1 MAKRPG
7 LSILRIIIL
16 VALVLP
22 LAIASG
28 TAAGAGSVAPAA
40 EGSLFAAG
48 TSSVAPAAEASL
60 PAAGTSSVA
69 PAAEGSL
76 FAAGT
81 KKPVSYD
88 AYNGWRSIQGTQLS
102 RDGQWLVYA
111 LVLQDGDGEL
121 VALNLKTN
129 KDYRAA
135 RGKQPVLTVD
145 GKFVVFTVAPLKAD
159 VDKAKKDK
167 KKPEEQPKSGLG
179 IMNLATGEV
188 TTVDRVKS
196 FKVPEESGAF
206 VAYLLEPPLK
216 KPDEKK
222 DEAKKEE
229 AKKEPEVKPEAK
241 KEEAKTEEP
250 KKEEK
255 KKEPGTDFVV
265 RELASSK
272 ETKVAEVVDYV
283 WNKPGT
289 WLAYGVSSKT
299 PENDGAFALEA
310 ASGKTVAL
318 LKGLGNYKNLTFDEK
333 GAQLAFT
340 SDRDDY
346 KSEKSASK
354 LYYWAPSPAAV
365 KLVPAA
371 GKPALAA
378 GATELVPAAGAAKPA
393 APSEAATELAP
404 AAARNFPAGM
414 AVSENGKPQFS
425 KDGGR
430 LFFGIAAAPKPEPKD
445 AAESVKVDI
454 WNWKDLYLQ
463 PMQKAQAD
471 EDKKRTLMC
480 VMHLGPKE
488 KKFVPL
494 ATTDVPD
501 IALAEDAKV
510 ALGSSDLAY
519 RQLVSWDQSY
529 EDIYVV
535 NVNDGSRKKVLEK
548 TPNGARL
555 SPGGAWLFYFN
566 NSDNAWYAY
575 RIADAKTFNLTGKLG
590 VSFDQEVWDSPSEPG
605 PYGTAGWTDGD
616 KSLLVYDRYDIW
628 EISPDGAKSRMIT
641 NGVGRRDK
649 LVFRYSRLDPE
660 KTTIPASGPLALQ
673 ASNEKTRATGAYRV
687 DLAAPTAD
695 PVKVVWMDKLFGGL
709 QKSKN
714 ADVYVFTQQR
724 FEEFPDLW
732 VSGPDFSSA
741 RKVSQANPQQ
751 SEYNWGRAELIEY
764 ANADGVPLPAVL
776 IKPEDFDPAKK
787 YPLMVYIYETLA
799 SGLHRYYPP
808 APGTSINFTRYI
820 SNGYVILMPDIIY
833 EVGYPGSSALKCVI
847 PAVNKVLGM
856 GFIDPKRVGIQG
868 HSWGGY
874 QITYLITQTEMF
886 AAVQAGAS
894 VSNMTSAY
902 GGIRWG
908 TGMSRAF
915 QYEKTQSRIGA
926 PLWSRTLQFIENSPI
941 FWVERVKTPYL
952 SIHNDDD
959 DAVPWYQGIEFFSAL
974 RRLGKEA
981 YMFNYNGEKHGLRER
996 ENQKHWT
1003 VHQDEFFDHF
1013 LLGKPRPEW
1022 MEQGVPY
1029 LERGQRDVGALY
1041 KAPEAKEEKKEEK
1054 KEEIAA
1060 SSRG

>member
-1 MAKRPG
+1 MAKIPG
-7 LSILRIIIL
+7 LSLLRIVVL

-22 LAIASG
+22 LAIAG
-28 TAAGAGSVAPAA
+28 TGSVAPAGEARLIAAGTGSVAPAA
-40 EGSLFAAG
+40 RAILSAAG
-48 TSSVAPAAEASL
+48 AT
-60 PAAGTSSVA
+60 
-69 PAAEGSL
+69 
-76 FAAGT
+76 GT

-111 LVLQDGDGEL
+111 LGPQDGDGEL
-121 VALNLKTN
+121 VVLNLKTN

-145 GKFVVFTVAPLKAD
+145 GKFVAFTVAPLKAD

-179 IMNLATGEV
+179 LMNLATGEV

-229 AKKEPEVKPEAK
+229 AKKEPEVKQEAK
-241 KEEAKTEEP
+241 KEEAKAEEP

-265 RELASSK
+265 RELASGK

-354 LYYWAPSPAAV
+354 LYHW
-365 KLVPAA
+365 VPVA
-371 GKPALAA
+371 KPLAA
-378 GATELVPAAGAAKPA
+378 TGAAKPA
-393 APSEAATELAP
+393 APSEAAVELAP
-404 AAARNFPAGM
+404 AAAKGFPAGM
-414 AVSENGKPQFS
+414 AVSENGKPRFS

-445 AAESVKVDI
+445 IPEQVKVDI
-454 WNWKDLYLQ
+454 WNWKDPYLQ

-471 EDKKRTLMC
+471 DDKKRTLMC
-480 VMHLGPKE
+480 VMHLGSKE
-488 KKFVPL
+488 KTFVQL
-494 ATTDVPD
+494 ATADIPD
-501 IALAEDAKV
+501 ITLAEDAKA

-519 RQLVSWDQSY
+519 RQIVSWDQSY

-566 NSDNAWYAY
+566 DSDNAWHTY

-616 KSLLVYDRYDIW
+616 KSLLVYDRFDIW

-641 NGVGRRDK
+641 NGAGRRDK

-660 KTTIPASGPLALQ
+660 KTTIPASGPLVLQ
-673 ASNEKTRATGAYRV
+673 TLNEKTRATGASRV

-695 PVKVVWMDKLFGGL
+695 PIKVVMMDKLFGGL

-776 IKPEDFDPAKK
+776 IKPENFDPAKK

-820 SNGYVILMPDIIY
+820 SNGYVILMPDIVY
-833 EVGYPGSSALKCVI
+833 EVGYPGSSALKCVV
-847 PAVNKVLGM
+847 PAVGKVLGM

-874 QITYLITQTEMF
+874 QITYLVTQTDMF

-1022 MEQGVPY
+1022 MEKGVPY
-1029 LERGQRDVGALY
+1029 LERGQRDVSSLY
-1041 KAPEAKEEKKEEK
+1041 KGEAAKEETKEEKKEEK
-1054 KEEIAA
+1054 KEAK
-1060 SSRG
+1060 

>member
-1 MAKRPG
+1 MKKKTG
-7 LSILRIIIL
+7 LSLLRIVLL
-16 VALVLP
+16 VVLVLP
-22 LAIASG
+22 LA
-28 TAAGAGSVAPAA
+28 AGA
-40 EGSLFAAG
+40 
-48 TSSVAPAAEASL
+48 
-60 PAAGTSSVA
+60 
-69 PAAEGSL
+69 
-76 FAAGT
+76 

-88 AYNGWRSIQGTQLS
+88 AYDGWRSIQGTQLS

-111 LVLQDGDGEL
+111 LVPQDGDGEL

-129 KDYRAA
+129 KEYRAA
-135 RGKQPVLTVD
+135 RGKQPVITVD
-145 GKFVVFTVAPLKAD
+145 GEFVAFTVAPVKAD

-196 FKVPEESGAF
+196 FKLAEESGAF
-206 VAYLLEPPLK
+206 AAYLMEPPLK

-229 AKKEPEVKPEAK
+229 PKKEPEVKPA
-241 KEEAKTEEP
+241 AKTEEP
-250 KKEEK
+250 KKEEPKKEEK
-255 KKEPGTDFVV
+255 KKDPGNDLVI
-265 RELASSK
+265 RELASGK
-272 ETKVAEVVDYV
+272 ETKVAEAVDYV
-283 WNKPGT
+283 WAKPGT
-289 WLAYGVSSKT
+289 WLAYSVSSKA
-299 PENDGAFALEA
+299 PESDGAFAWEA
-310 ASGKTVAL
+310 ASGRTVAL
-318 LKGLGNYKNLTFDEK
+318 LKGPGNYKNLTFDEK

-354 LYYWAPSPAAV
+354 LYHWAAPAPTA
-365 KLVPAA
+365 
-371 GKPALAA
+371 KPLAAA
-378 GATELVPAAGAAKPA
+378 GA
-393 APSEAATELAP
+393 SELAP
-404 AAARNFPAGM
+404 AAAKGFPAGM

-430 LFFGIAAAPKPEPKD
+430 LFFGIAAAPQPEPED
-445 AAESVKVDI
+445 APEPVKVDI
-454 WNWKDLYLQ
+454 WNWKDPYLQ
-463 PMQKAQAD
+463 PMQKAQAE
-471 EDKKRTLMC
+471 EDKKRTLTC

-488 KKFVPL
+488 RKFVQL
-494 ATTDVPD
+494 ATAEVPD
-501 IALAEDAKV
+501 ITLSEDSKIS
-510 ALGSSDLAY
+510 LGSADLAY

-529 EDIYVV
+529 EDICVV

-555 SPGGAWLFYFN
+555 SPGGAWLYYFN
-566 NSDNAWYAY
+566 DTDKAWYAY
-575 RIADAKTFNLTGKLG
+575 RIVDAKTFNLTGKLG

-616 KSLLVYDRYDIW
+616 KSILVYDRYDIW

-641 NGVGRRDK
+641 NGMGRKDD

-660 KTTIPASGPLALQ
+660 KTTVPASGPLVLQ
-673 ASNEKTRATGAYRV
+673 ASNDKTRATGAYRV

-695 PVKVVWMDKLFGGL
+695 PVKVVMMDKLFGGL
-709 QKSKN
+709 QKAKN
-714 ADVYVFTQQR
+714 AEVYVFTQQR

-732 VSGPDFSSA
+732 VSGADLSGA
-741 RKVSQANPQQ
+741 RKVSHANPQQ
-751 SEYNWGRAELIEY
+751 AEYNWGKAELIEY
-764 ANADGVPLPAVL
+764 TNADGKVLPAVL
-776 IKPEDFDPAKK
+776 VKPEDFDPSKK
-787 YPLMVYIYETLA
+787 YPLMVYIYETRAL
-799 SGLHRYYPP
+799 GLHRYVPP
-808 APGTSINFTRYI
+808 SPGTSINFTRYV
-820 SNGYVILMPDIIY
+820 SNGYVLLSPDIVY

-847 PAVNKVLGM
+847 PAVSKMLDM
-856 GFIDPKRVGIQG
+856 GYIDPKRVGIQG

-874 QITYLITQTEMF
+874 QIAYLVTQTNMF

-926 PLWSRTLQFIENSPI
+926 PLWSRTLQFLENSPV
-941 FWVERVKTPYL
+941 FWVERVNTPYL
-952 SIHNDDD
+952 SIHNDED
-959 DAVPWYQGIEFFSAL
+959 DAVPWYQGIEYFSAL
-974 RRLGKEA
+974 RRLGKET

-1022 MEQGVPY
+1022 MEKGVPY
-1029 LERGQRDVGALY
+1029 LERGKRDVTPLY
-1041 KAPEAKEEKKEEK
+1041 KGAAAKEEKKEEK
-1054 KEEIAA
+1054 KE
-1060 SSRG
+1060 SK